1 MIVCV
6 CRRDGSGLLEEGKS
20 CLPGTEDYGTTPC
33 GMLKAA
39 GVWEGW
45 ALNQFR
51 KQSHLS
57 KSLTTTVSSFFNCLS
72 TSAFHAHTLTLHHPR
87 NIHPF
92 SISLFFFLTKCLN
105 RSWFPKRNPSDSIS
119 FSPCRSNSFCSFPK
133 SQNRFKIAV

>member
-6 CRRDGSGLLEEGKS
+6 CRRDGSRLLEEGKS

-57 KSLTTTVSSFFNCLS
+57 KSLTATVSSFLTVCLPLPF
-72 TSAFHAHTLTLHHPR
+72 THTHASSPQKYSSLLHFL
-87 NIHPF
+87 I
-92 SISLFFFLTKCLN
+92 FFLTKCLN
-105 RSWFPKRNPSDSIS
+105 RSWLPKRNPSDSIS
-119 FSPCRSNSFCSFPK
+119 FSPCRSYSFCSFPK
-133 SQNRFKIAV
+133 SQNRFKIAI